1 MLEQKELLAKW
12 KMSNRL
18 SLIAIKRTIFGHLL
32 SGLLEKA
39 TTKKFFDAL
48 GKRYQVSD
56 NVKYECLMKQLMN
69 IKYDNVGDVR
79 EFIMKMVHIQTKL
92 KSHQIDFNEKFI
104 VKYALNSLPTNFTQI
119 KIAHNT
125 IEKLKKEK
133 NEYTKFMFKHQ
144 F

>member
-1 MLEQKELLAKW
+1 
-12 KMSNRL
+12 
-18 SLIAIKRTIFGHLL
+18 
-32 SGLLEKA
+32 
-39 TTKKFFDAL
+39 
-48 GKRYQVSD
+48 
-56 NVKYECLMKQLMN
+56 MN

-79 EFIMKMVHIQTKL
+79 EFIMNIVHIQTKL

-125 IEKLKKEK
+125 IGEKWIMNDFITKCVVNEEKLKKEK